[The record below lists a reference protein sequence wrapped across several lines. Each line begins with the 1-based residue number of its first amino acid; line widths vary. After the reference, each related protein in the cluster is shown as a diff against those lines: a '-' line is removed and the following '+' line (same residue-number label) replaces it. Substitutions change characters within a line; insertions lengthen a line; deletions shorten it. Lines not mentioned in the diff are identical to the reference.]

1 MEQHLRDTSAVVWN
15 WRAAGKDL
23 GADPAREA
31 AAARRR
37 GLIGLIVGLVAAT
50 LLFFWKPVVAAVVA
64 AISLT
69 LALIA
74 FAAPLTLH
82 KKVTRALDAFAR
94 GVGMTVT
101 WVLMTLLYYV
111 LFLPVGLLLRA
122 RRRLGITRTPDPAL
136 ATYWKPMLRDKSA
149 ESYRKQF

>member
-1 MEQHLRDTSAVVWN
+1 MQQQTHDTSAVVWN
-15 WRAAGKDL
+15 WRTAGEKT
-23 GADPAREA
+23 GVDPAREA
-31 AAARRR
+31 AAVRRR
-37 GLIGLIVGLVAAT
+37 GLIGLIVGLLAAT

-136 ATYWKPMLRDKSA
+136 ATYWKPTLRDKSA

>member
-1 MEQHLRDTSAVVWN
+1 MQQQTRDTSAVVWN
-15 WRAAGKDL
+15 WRTAGEKA

-37 GLIGLIVGLVAAT
+37 GLLGLVVGLIAAT
-50 LLFFWKPVVAAVVA
+50 LLFFWKPVLAAVVA

-136 ATYWKPMLRDKSA
+136 ATYWKPTLRDKSA

>member
-1 MEQHLRDTSAVVWN
+1 MEQQLRDTSAVVWN
-15 WRAAGKDL
+15 WRAADKQT

-37 GLIGLIVGLVAAT
+37 GLLGLVIGLLAAA
-50 LLFFWKPVVAAVVA
+50 LLFFWKPVLAGVVA
-64 AISLT
+64 AISLI

-94 GVGMTVT
+94 GVGMAVT
-101 WVLMTLLYYV
+101 WVLMPLLYYL

-136 ATYWKPMLRDKSA
+136 ATYWKPTLRDKSA

>member
-1 MEQHLRDTSAVVWN
+1 MEQQPRDTSAVVWN
-15 WRAAGKDL
+15 WRTAGKET

-37 GLIGLIVGLVAAT
+37 GLLGLAVGLLAAA
-50 LLFFWKPVVAAVVA
+50 LLFFWKPVLAGVVAAV
-64 AISLT
+64 SLT

-101 WVLMTLLYYV
+101 WVLMTILYYI

-136 ATYWKPMLRDKSA
+136 ATYWKPTLRDRSA